1 MKLLDVSMED
11 LGHLLRC
18 LYIIWYTFRIRNIF
32 SKIIFYAN
40 NVKLKHSFTK
50 QVLLFICRI
59 DLLTFQ
65 LYVHYMLLQVWC
77 S

>member
-11 LGHLLRC
+11 LEHLLRC
-18 LYIIWYTFRIRNIF
+18 LYIIWYTFRIRIIF

-50 QVLLFICRI
+50 LKLNFLNII
-59 DLLTFQ
+59 FD
-65 LYVHYMLLQVWC
+65 YI
-77 S
+77 